1 MPNADVKEVR
11 NIAIL
16 SHGAAGK
23 TSLADAILYT
33 AGAVDLLGN
42 VDAGNSVFMHE
53 PEEVARKI
61 TITAA
66 LGFAEWKG
74 VRINIIDTPG
84 YINFLEETRGTL
96 RAVDGAALIISAI
109 SGVKAET
116 EKIYK
121 FACDYEIPRVAFV
134 SKLDKER
141 ADFFRAIGDMEKYFC
156 KNSLV
161 LQLPI
166 GHEDSF
172 RGVIDLIKM
181 KALFFTDDNSGKMEE
196 KEIPGTMQQDASLY
210 RKKLVEQIAETDD
223 GLLEKYLDKGDLSQ
237 EDLIAGLKHGTI
249 GGGLLPVLCGSPV
262 KNMGIQP
269 LLDMILMCLPSPA
282 EHARSVQIKG
292 KDPKTGNEILR
303 KPTPEEHLAAMVF
316 KTINDPFAG
325 KLSLVR
331 VYSGTLKSDSS
342 VYNSTKEVKE
352 KVGSLFHIQGKKQV
366 ATQTLTAGQIG
377 AIAKL
382 KETLTGDTLCSEQ
395 HPIVLEFAKYADPV
409 MSYAVVPKTRGDEDK
424 VSIGIHK
431 LLEEDPTLKFT
442 YDEQTKEMVL
452 SGMGQVHLEVTL
464 EKLKRKFGADVTMK
478 TPKVPYR
485 ETIRAKAEAQGKY
498 KKQSGGHG
506 QYGDAWLKIEPLPRG
521 GGFEFVDKIVGGVVP
536 RQYVPAVEKGV
547 VEAMHEGTLAG
558 YPIVDVRVTLFDGSY
573 HTVDSSE
580 MAFKVA
586 ASMGFKK
593 AMEAAKPVLLEPI
606 MSVEVVA
613 PDDTLGAVIGDLN
626 SRRGKVQG
634 VVPQANGQ
642 SIKALVPMAEMLSY
656 APTLNSLTSGRGMY
670 TMEFFGYEDVPSHLA
685 QKITAERAAQHQH
698 QHQGNHNQKE
708 K

>member
-1 MPNADVKEVR
+1 MPNADVKDVR

-23 TSLADAILYT
+23 TSLADAILYA
-33 AGAVDLLGN
+33 AGATDLMGS

-53 PEEVARKI
+53 PEEIVRKI
-61 TITAA
+61 TITSA
-66 LGFAEWKG
+66 LGYADWKG

-96 RAVDGAALIISAI
+96 RAVDGAVLIISAI

-141 ADFFRAIGDMEKYFC
+141 ADFFRAVGDMEKYFC
-156 KNSLV
+156 KNAIV

-166 GHEDSF
+166 GLEDKF
-172 RGVIDLIKM
+172 TGVVDLIKM
-181 KALFFTDDNSGKMEE
+181 KALMFAQDGSGRIEE
-196 KEIPGTMQQDASLY
+196 KEIPVSMTDEVATY
-210 RKKLVEQIAETDD
+210 RKKLVEQIAETEDS
-223 GLLEKYLDKGDLSQ
+223 LLEKYLDKGDLPL
-237 EDLIAGLKHGTI
+237 EDIITGLKHGTL

-269 LLDMILMCLPSPA
+269 LLDMILTCLPSPA
-282 EHARSVQIKG
+282 EHARIVQIKG
-292 KDPKTGNEILR
+292 IEPKTGNETVR
-303 KPTPEEHLAAMVF
+303 KPTVDEALAAIVF

-325 KLSLVR
+325 KLSMIR
-331 VYSGTLKSDSS
+331 VFSGTLRADST
-342 VYNSTKEVKE
+342 VYNASRQVKE
-352 KVGSLFHIQGKKQV
+352 KVGTLFHIQGKKQG
-366 ATQTLTAGQIG
+366 AIQALTAGQIG

-382 KETLTGDTLCSEQ
+382 KETLTGDTLCIENK
-395 HPIVLEFAKYADPV
+395 PIVMEFAQFADPV
-409 MSYAVVPKTRGDEDK
+409 MSYAIAPKSRGDEDK
-424 VSIGIHK
+424 VSTGIHK
-431 LLEEDPTLKFT
+431 LLEEDPTLKFA

-478 TPKVPYR
+478 TPKVPYK
-485 ETIRAKAEAQGKY
+485 ETIRTKANAQGKY
-498 KKQSGGHG
+498 KKQTGGHG
-506 QYGDAWLKIEPLPRG
+506 QYGDAWLEIEPLPRG
-521 GGFEFVDKIVGGVVP
+521 SGFEFVDKIVGGVIP
-536 RQYVPAVEKGV
+536 RQYIPAVEKGV
-547 VEAMHEGTLAG
+547 IEAMHEGILAG
-558 YPIVDVRVTLFDGSY
+558 YPIVDIRVKLYDGSY

-586 ASMGFKK
+586 ASMAFKK

-606 MSVEVVA
+606 MGVEVVA
-613 PDDTLGAVIGDLN
+613 PDDSLGAVIGDLN

-642 SIKALVPMAEMLSY
+642 TIKALVPMSEMLTY

-670 TMEFFGYEDVPSHLA
+670 TMEFYGYEDVPSHLA
-685 QKITAERAAQHQH
+685 QKITQERAAQHHGSSQ
-698 QHQGNHNQKE
+698 NQKE

>member
-23 TSLADAILYT
+23 TSLADAIVFT
-33 AGAVDLLGN
+33 AGAVDLMGS

-53 PEEVARKI
+53 PEEISRKI
-61 TITAA
+61 TITSA
-66 LGFAEWKG
+66 LGFADWKG

-84 YINFLEETRGTL
+84 YINFLEEARGTL
-96 RAVDGAALIISAI
+96 RAVDGAILIISAI

-121 FACDYEIPRVAFV
+121 FACDYEIPRVAFI

-141 ADFFRAIGDMEKYFC
+141 ADFFRAVGDMEKYFC

-166 GHEDSF
+166 GLEANF
-172 RGVIDLIKM
+172 TGVVDLIKM
-181 KALFFTDDNSGKMEE
+181 KALMFAQDGSGKFEE
-196 KEIPGTMQQDASLY
+196 KDVPANMKDDAVAY

-223 GLLEKYLDKGDLSQ
+223 SLLEKYLDKGDLSQ
-237 EDLIAGLKHGTI
+237 EDIIAGLKHGTI

-269 LLDMILMCLPSPA
+269 LLDMVLMCLPSPA
-282 EHARSVQIKG
+282 EHARVVQIKG
-292 KDPKTGNEILR
+292 IDPKTGNETVR
-303 KPTPEEHLAAMVF
+303 KPAADENLAAMVF

-331 VYSGTLKSDSS
+331 VFSGTLKADSS
-342 VYNSTKEVKE
+342 VYNASKQLKE
-352 KVGSLFHIQGKKQV
+352 KVGSLFHIQGKKQITTH
-366 ATQTLTAGQIG
+366 ALTAGQIG
-377 AIAKL
+377 AIAKM
-382 KETLTGDTLCSEQ
+382 KETLTGDTLCSES
-395 HPIVLEFAKYADPV
+395 HPIVMNFAKFADPV
-409 MSYAVVPKTRGDEDK
+409 MSYAIVPKTRGDEDK
-424 VSIGIHK
+424 VGTGIHK

-442 YDEQTKEMVL
+442 YDDQTKEMVL

-464 EKLKRKFGADVTMK
+464 EKLKRKFGAEVTMK
-478 TPKVPYR
+478 TPKVPYK
-485 ETIRAKAEAQGKY
+485 ETIRAKAKAQGKY

-506 QYGDAWLKIEPLPRG
+506 QYGDAWIEIEPLRRG
-521 GGFEFVDKIVGGVVP
+521 TGFEFVDKIVGGVVP
-536 RQYVPAVEKGV
+536 RQYIPAVEKGV
-547 VEAMHEGTLAG
+547 IEAMHEGSLAG
-558 YPIVDVRVTLFDGSY
+558 YPMVDVRVTLFDGSY

-593 AMEAAKPVLLEPI
+593 ALEAAKPVLLEPI

-613 PDDTLGAVIGDLN
+613 PDDSLGAVIGDLN

-634 VVPQANGQ
+634 VVPQSGGQ
-642 SIKALVPMAEMLSY
+642 SIKALVPMSEMLSY
-656 APTLNSLTSGRGMY
+656 VPMLNSLTSGRGMY
-670 TMEFFGYEDVPSHLA
+670 TMEFYGYEDVPSHLA
-685 QKITAERAAQHQH
+685 QKITQERAAQHGHGH
-698 QHQGNHNQKE
+698 QNQKE